1 MGMLLGRLGCAA
13 ILAATCL
20 SAQPAELK
28 AVEKWRFRF
37 TYTASKTVQTD
48 EADWT
53 YRVTATAD
61 FLLDTR
67 RGRTVWYGHPN
78 TQIQFRLSGTS
89 RPGCPITTTVEYSG
103 PATRTEDP
111 DAMLALR
118 PEGYSIDMGNP
129 WVEAKVETRY
139 ACTSMIGGV
148 ETSPWNWKT
157 IWVDPIPYPQ
167 SGTTLSGTLKR
178 SHHVSPI
185 PAMLWAYEPVDA
197 EITYTLT
204 PAGEEDLRLEIETT
218 DEYREWRPSA
228 APDGGAGRPLALKA
242 TVVTTSGKPP
252 SLAVESFFWELA
264 GTSREPGIS
273 MNYPAGAQDDRFDL
287 ELASDS
293 PFAVVSSDRQ
303 RVERIM
309 RGEGFSDTIR
319 VVPFDW
325 GAWGELKVAAVMTD
339 GTRLTGRLKGSSED
353 VVRLPKRSARS
364 KIADFWKEEKGVRG
378 ADDADDEQDPA
389 GDGTP
394 GDGLTLYE
402 EYRGFYE
409 DGRHIDGNPH
419 KKDLFVQ
426 NGAGDWWRPGI
437 ELFRRVTGL
446 QVHGRLL
453 PQEMPES
460 RIINGNRRQAPR
472 VTDQHAVIIRPDP
485 SIIGYAEAAGGPGN
499 PKMIK
504 AIRVPQ
510 QTGSLPAAYWA
521 RVLAHELLHAVNV
534 YHHGETETVVTWF
547 ESPAGQL
554 VEFASGGAYE
564 GTPIRALKEDGTEV
578 TETLLERFRR
588 LPGGRFKLIRGEMNG
603 LHSGFENC
611 LLRYD
616 TAETYASR
624 SRPGVRYVV
633 TEKVPDSICTTPQGT
648 GVNAQGRRPE
658 SRYGDAAPTR
668 GDCQHQI
675 LVTDAAVAKSR
686 RLP

>member
-1 MGMLLGRLGCAA
+1 M
-13 ILAATCL
+13 LAAGAL
-20 SAQPAELK
+20 SAQPAELM
-28 AVEKWRFRF
+28 AVEQWRFRY
-37 TYTASKTVQTD
+37 TYTAKKTVQTK
-48 EADWT
+48 EADWS
-53 YRVTATAD
+53 YHVTATAD
-61 FLLDTR
+61 FLLDMR
-67 RGRTVWYGHPN
+67 KNRTYWEGYSNPY
-78 TQIQFRLSGTS
+78 IEFRHSGII
-89 RPGCPITTTVEYSG
+89 RPGCSVTRTVEYSG
-103 PATRTEDP
+103 FQDRDGPTLASLRLYPDGYFINMGASYVYAKAEDRWTCS
-111 DAMLALR
+111 DQLGGIR
-118 PEGYSIDMGNP
+118 HEWWP
-129 WVEAKVETRY
+129 WGTH
-139 ACTSMIGGV
+139 
-148 ETSPWNWKT
+148 
-157 IWVDPIPYPQ
+157 WVDPIPYPQ
-167 SGTTLSGTLKR
+167 SGTTLSGTLK
-178 SHHVSPI
+178 SSEYIATV
-185 PAMLWAYEPVDA
+185 AGMWALEPVDV

-204 PAGEEDLRLEIETT
+204 PVGEDDLRLEIEMT
-218 DEYREWRPSA
+218 DEYRQWRPSA

-242 TVVTTSGKPP
+242 TVMTTSGKPP
-252 SLAVESFFWELA
+252 SLAVESFFWELS

-325 GAWGELKVAAVMTD
+325 GAWGELKVTAVMTD

-364 KIADFWKEEKGVRG
+364 KIADFWKEEKGVSG
-378 ADDADDEQDPA
+378 ADEADDEQDPA

-402 EYRGFYE
+402 EYRGFHE

-453 PQEMPES
+453 PQETPES

-472 VTDQHAVIIRPDP
+472 VTDQHAVIIRADP

-504 AIRVPQ
+504 AVRVPQ

-547 ESPAGQL
+547 ENPAGQL